1 MFSHKDITTLIN
13 HEYGIQSEDWCLGNQ
28 EYSLL
33 MLNIEMFSQVV
44 VVGQTRFI
52 FEVKRDNYLLF

>member
-13 HEYGIQSEDWCLGNQ
+13 HEYGFQSEDWCLGNQ